1 MFEVEVLQSMCKLQG
16 YLVTIL
22 QLQFICSKGLSLIW
36 EEVLLARVV
45 VMLIGV
51 TIPADSEKSLK

>member
-1 MFEVEVLQSMCKLQG
+1 MCKLQG

-22 QLQFICSKGLSLIW
+22 RLQFICSKGLSLIW
-36 EEVLLARVV
+36 EEVLLAQVV